1 MHFEL
6 AVRHRSEMLL
16 QVLVVH
22 TVLAASQGSGLAG
35 AVCAEAGLCPLSFW
49 DEGPDVP
56 QFPQH
61 CGPCREPGPRRTG
74 FI

>member
-6 AVRHRSEMLL
+6 AFSHRSEMLL
-16 QVLVVH
+16 QVLGVH
-22 TVLAASQGSGLAG
+22 TVLAASQGSGLTG
-35 AVCAEAGLCPLSFW
+35 GVCAEAALCPRSFW

-61 CGPCREPGPRRTG
+61 CEPGPRRTG